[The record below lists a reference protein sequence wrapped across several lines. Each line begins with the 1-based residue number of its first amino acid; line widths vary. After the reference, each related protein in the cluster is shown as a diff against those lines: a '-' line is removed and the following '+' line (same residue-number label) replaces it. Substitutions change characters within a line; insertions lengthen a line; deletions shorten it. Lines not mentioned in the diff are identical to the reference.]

1 MRLVALAAASLV
13 AVAGC
18 SSSGDDATDAA
29 SADAKPAAVKTL
41 RLGFFP
47 NLTHAPA
54 LVGLQDGYFKTALK
68 PLGVTVTP
76 TAFNA
81 GPDAV
86 SALFGEL
93 AGHHLHRAE
102 PDDQRLCGVQG

>member
-1 MRLVALAAASLV
+1 MPRLSTRRTTRPLSVAALAAASLV
-13 AVAGC
+13 LVAGC
-18 SSSGDDATDAA
+18 SSG
-29 SADAKPAAVKTL
+29 SADASSDASSSAKPAAAVKTL

-54 LVGLQDGYFKTALK
+54 LVGLQDGYFKNALK

-86 SALFGEL
+86 SALFGGSL
-93 AGHHLHRAE
+93 
-102 PDDQRLCGVQG
+102 DITYI